1 MALAFRGLW
10 RTMFRMHEMSLV
22 GNLLD
27 IIQQEM
33 EKHHAK
39 RLLLVRL
46 RCGVLA
52 NVVPEALS
60 MAFEVQTSGTS
71 FAGTQLELRME
82 PLCLRCGGCGREFFP
97 EGDTHAT
104 IFSVCPVCGEEIGHS
119 VLTGKELYID
129 HIELE

>member
-1 MALAFRGLW
+1 
-10 RTMFRMHEMSLV
+10 MFLMHEMSLAC
-22 GNLLD
+22 NLLE
-27 IIQQEM
+27 IIRQEM
-33 EKHHAK
+33 EKHHAR

-71 FAGTQLELRME
+71 FAETKIELQME
-82 PLCLRCGGCGREFFP
+82 PLCLRCGGCGREFSP
-97 EGDTHAT
+97 EGTIRAT
-104 IFSVCPVCGEEIGHS
+104 IFSVCPTCGEEVGHN

-129 HIELE
+129 YIELE